1 MPEGLTEKSW
11 SEDVD
16 RVKASA
22 TRNTKFPGTNNGRTP
37 STFLGLRWQR
47 GPTVTGGETAART
60 AIQGGTDTA
69 RTAAHPALP
78 PHQSLSGQ
86 TQWEPEGKEAQRP
99 ASWH

>member
-1 MPEGLTEKSW
+1 M
-11 SEDVD
+11 D

-22 TRNTKFPGTNNGRTP
+22 TRNTKFPGTNNGRKP

-47 GPTVTGGETAART
+47 GPAVTGGAGASRT
-60 AIQGGTDTA
+60 AIHGDTDTA
-69 RTAAHPALP
+69 RTAAHPAQP

-99 ASWH
+99 ASRH